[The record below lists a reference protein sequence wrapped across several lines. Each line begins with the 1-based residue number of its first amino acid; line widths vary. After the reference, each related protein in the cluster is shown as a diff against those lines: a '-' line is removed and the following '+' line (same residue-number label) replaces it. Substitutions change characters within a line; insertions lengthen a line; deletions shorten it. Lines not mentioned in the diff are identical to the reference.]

1 MSSILRHAS
10 ALARPLV
17 LSLCLFSLL
26 ALPFGVRTYLDVQAA
41 QRAAAAQQLSVID
54 RPAIV
59 SARTSASSVRP
70 FDQPQRAALDGV
82 RGKGAWFMI
91 FASDWTNP
99 DGDRA
104 WDMVDAAVKADL
116 SHIYVRVADSRA
128 HFYGA
133 PALQDLL
140 PIAHARGVRVIGW
153 IEPELSDAPSD
164 ADDAIAA
171 ARYQSAGQHLDGLA
185 LTIERNWDDSSIEWY
200 LGGIRRGI
208 NGAVGLGD
216 RYLLVAST
224 FPVPSEHRGYPW
236 AAMSRYCQVFAPMAY
251 WRATGRRQFVGGG
264 GVRAFLDQIFA
275 EFRDPGINPYQRPV
289 SITAQAYDATLE
301 YGIPGSPPGEEIV
314 ASMDETRAQ
323 GGLSWSFYRLA
334 NADNG
339 VTGDEAAAITAY
351 PFWQRPAPAT
361 IAQKALIA
369 VADQPAAY

>member
-10 ALARPLV
+10 AFARQLV
-17 LSLCLFSLL
+17 LSLCLFGLL
-26 ALPFGVRTYLDVQAA
+26 ASPFGVRTYLDVQAA

-59 SARTSASSVRP
+59 SARTSATSVRP
-70 FDQPQRAALDGV
+70 FDQPERAALDGV

-99 DGDRA
+99 DADRA

-140 PIAHARGVRVIGW
+140 PIAHSRGVRVIGW
-153 IEPELSDAPSD
+153 IEPELADAPSD
-164 ADDAIAA
+164 AVDAIAA

-185 LTIERNWDDSSIEWY
+185 LTIEQNWDDSSIEWY

-208 NGAVGLGD
+208 DGAVGLGD
-216 RYLLVAST
+216 HYLLVAST
-224 FPVPSEHRGYPW
+224 FPVPSEHRSFPW

-251 WRATGRRQFVGGG
+251 WRATGQRQFVGGG

-289 SITAQAYDATLE
+289 TITAQAYDAALE
-301 YGIPGSPPGEEIV
+301 YGIPGSPPGDEIV

-361 IAQKALIA
+361 IPQKALIA

>member
-10 ALARPLV
+10 AFARQVV

-26 ALPFGVRTYLDVQAA
+26 ASPFGVRTYLEVQAA

-59 SARTSASSVRP
+59 SARTSAISVRP
-70 FDQPQRAALDGV
+70 FAQPERAALDGV

-91 FASDWTNP
+91 FARDWTDP
-99 DGDRA
+99 DADRA
-104 WDMVDAAVKADL
+104 WDMVNAAVKADL
-116 SHIYVRVADSRA
+116 SHIYVRVADSHS
-128 HFYGA
+128 HFYGT

-140 PIAHARGVRVIGW
+140 PIAHSRGVRVVGW
-153 IEPELSDAPSD
+153 VEPELSDAPSD
-164 ADDAIAA
+164 AVDAIAA

-185 LTIERNWDDSSIEWY
+185 LTIEQNWDDSSIEWY

-208 NGAVGLGD
+208 NGAVGVGD

-224 FPVPSEHRGYPW
+224 FPVPSEHRSYPY

-251 WRATGRRQFVGGG
+251 WRATGQRQFVGGG
-264 GVRAFLDQIFA
+264 GVRAFVDGIFA
-275 EFRDPGINPYQRPV
+275 GFRDPGVNPYQRPLT
-289 SITAQAYDATLE
+289 ITAQAYDAAQE
-301 YGIPGSPPGEEIV
+301 YGIPGSPPGDEIV
-314 ASMDETRAQ
+314 ASMDATRAQ

-351 PFWQRPAPAT
+351 PFWQRPASVT

>member
-10 ALARPLV
+10 AFARQLV
-17 LSLCLFSLL
+17 LSLCLFGLL
-26 ALPFGVRTYLDVQAA
+26 ASPFGVRTYLDVQAA

-59 SARTSASSVRP
+59 SARTSATSVRP
-70 FDQPQRAALDGV
+70 FDQPERAALDGV

-91 FASDWTNP
+91 FASDWSNP
-99 DGDRA
+99 DADRA

-140 PIAHARGVRVIGW
+140 PIAHSRGVRVIGW
-153 IEPELSDAPSD
+153 IEPELADAPSD
-164 ADDAIAA
+164 AVDAIAA

-185 LTIERNWDDSSIEWY
+185 LTIEQNWDDSSIEWY

-208 NGAVGLGD
+208 DGAVGLGD
-216 RYLLVAST
+216 HYLLVAST
-224 FPVPSEHRGYPW
+224 FPVPSEHRSFPW

-251 WRATGRRQFVGGG
+251 WRATGQRQFLGGG

-289 SITAQAYDATLE
+289 TITAQAYDAALE
-301 YGIPGSPPGEEIV
+301 YGIPGSPPGDEIV

-369 VADQPAAY
+369 IADQPAAY

>member
-1 MSSILRHAS
+1 
-10 ALARPLV
+10 
-17 LSLCLFSLL
+17 LCLFSLL
-26 ALPFGVRTYLDVQAA
+26 ASPFGVRTYLDVQAA

-59 SARTSASSVRP
+59 SARTSATSVRP
-70 FDQPQRAALDGV
+70 FDQPERAALDGV

-99 DGDRA
+99 DADRA

-128 HFYGA
+128 HFYGT

-140 PIAHARGVRVIGW
+140 PIAHSRGVRVIGW
-153 IEPELSDAPSD
+153 LEPELSDAPSD
-164 ADDAIAA
+164 AVDAVAA

-185 LTIERNWDDSSIEWY
+185 LTIEQNWDDSSIEWY
-200 LGGIRRGI
+200 LGGIRRGV

-224 FPVPSEHRGYPW
+224 FPVPSEHRSYPW
-236 AAMSRYCQVFAPMAY
+236 AAISRYCQVFAPMAY
-251 WRATGRRQFVGGG
+251 WRATGQRQFVGGG
-264 GVRAFLDQIFA
+264 GVRAFVDQIFA

-289 SITAQAYDATLE
+289 TITAQAYDAALE
-301 YGIPGSPPGEEIV
+301 YGIPGSPPGDEIV

>member
-10 ALARPLV
+10 AFARQLL

-26 ALPFGVRTYLDVQAA
+26 AAPFGVRTYLEVQAA
-41 QRAAAAQQLSVID
+41 QRTEAARQLSVID

-59 SARTSASSVRP
+59 SARTSATSTRP
-70 FDQPQRAALDGV
+70 FAQTERAALDGV
-82 RGKGAWFMI
+82 RGKGAWYMI
-91 FASDWTNP
+91 FARDWTDP
-99 DGDRA
+99 DADRA
-104 WDMVDAAVKADL
+104 WDMVDAAIKADL

-133 PALQDLL
+133 PALKDLL
-140 PIAHARGVRVIGW
+140 PIAHSRGVRVIGW
-153 IEPELSDAPSD
+153 VEPELSDAPSD
-164 ADDAIAA
+164 AVDAIAA

-185 LTIERNWDDSSIEWY
+185 LTVEQNWDDSSIEWY

-208 NGAVGLGD
+208 NGAAGLGE

-224 FPVPSEHRGYPW
+224 FPVPSEHRSFPY

-251 WRATGRRQFVGGG
+251 WRATGQRQFVGGG
-264 GVRAFLDQIFA
+264 GVRAFVDAIFA
-275 EFRDPGINPYQRPV
+275 EFSDPGVNPYQRPLT
-289 SITAQAYDATLE
+289 ITAQAYDAAQE
-301 YGIPGSPPGEEIV
+301 YGIPGSPPQDEIV
-314 ASMDETRAQ
+314 ASMDATRAH

-351 PFWQRPAPAT
+351 PFWQRPPNAT
-361 IAQKALIA
+361 IGQKALIA
-369 VADQPAAY
+369 VPDQPAAY

>member
-10 ALARPLV
+10 AFARQLV
-17 LSLCLFSLL
+17 LSLCLFGLL
-26 ALPFGVRTYLDVQAA
+26 ASPFGVRTYLDVQAA

-59 SARTSASSVRP
+59 SARTSATSVRP
-70 FDQPQRAALDGV
+70 FDQPERAALDGV

-91 FASDWTNP
+91 FASDWSNP
-99 DGDRA
+99 DADRA

-140 PIAHARGVRVIGW
+140 PIAHSRGVRVIGW
-153 IEPELSDAPSD
+153 IEPELADAPSD
-164 ADDAIAA
+164 AVDAIAA

-185 LTIERNWDDSSIEWY
+185 LTIEQNWDDSSIEWY

-208 NGAVGLGD
+208 DGAVGLGD
-216 RYLLVAST
+216 HYLLVAST
-224 FPVPSEHRGYPW
+224 FPVPSEHRSFPW

-251 WRATGRRQFVGGG
+251 WRATGQRQFVGDG

-289 SITAQAYDATLE
+289 TITAQAYDAALE
-301 YGIPGSPPGEEIV
+301 YGIPGSPPGDEIV

-369 VADQPAAY
+369 IADQPAAY